1 MNYSQINKFKQGLF
15 IMLYNSI
22 ILVNNLMQLL
32 LLLLQMFQLLLAI
45 ILIKVYLAF
54 NFAMK
59 GLLILQLELI
69 AVLLLVLNCV
79 VLDLQNW

>member
-1 MNYSQINKFKQGLF
+1 
-15 IMLYNSI
+15 MLYNSI